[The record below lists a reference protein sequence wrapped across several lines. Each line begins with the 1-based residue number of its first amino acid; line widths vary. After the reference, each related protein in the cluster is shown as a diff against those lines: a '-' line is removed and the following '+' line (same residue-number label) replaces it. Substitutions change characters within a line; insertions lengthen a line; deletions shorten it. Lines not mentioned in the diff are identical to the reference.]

1 MAFLRALLDKDYI
14 AIDEY
19 GKEIKG
25 NYSGV
30 ADGFFQND
38 RKVVDKWVDQFAQ
51 PGERYAQIPHRAYFD
66 ASSVFGKA
74 TKYFIAWKE
83 IVANVLAESEFFSI
97 VHTLEAELD
106 ISSSF
111 LLAANLYYK
120 QAFQVLR
127 AYIENLVLPVYFC
140 EYPSDFSE
148 WKKNNFRV
156 PNMRGEKGILV
167 RLSKKGII
175 SGELSDQISDTYS
188 SLSGYIHGNEMSM
201 AFKGVFEGQWR
212 GFMFK
217 EDDFLKW
224 CNYISH
230 SVDLGVQ
237 LLVINLN
244 HWNNKSNGRILCTIC
259 HNEELDSRE
268 EEFGGRKRLLYYCP
282 RCGNSMRFAQNANS

>member
-1 MAFLRALLDKDYI
+1 VENNGNTSNTTNSNSESQLDSIPHAARNLLPFKEEAICQWDEKDDILAFLRALLDKDYI

-140 EYPSDFSE
+140 EYP
-148 WKKNNFRV
+148 
-156 PNMRGEKGILV
+156 
-167 RLSKKGII
+167 
-175 SGELSDQISDTYS
+175 
-188 SLSGYIHGNEMSM
+188 
-201 AFKGVFEGQWR
+201 
-212 GFMFK
+212 
-217 EDDFLKW
+217 
-224 CNYISH
+224 
-230 SVDLGVQ
+230 
-237 LLVINLN
+237 LLPLP
-244 HWNNKSNGRILCTIC
+244 HML
-259 HNEELDSRE
+259 
-268 EEFGGRKRLLYYCP
+268 P
-282 RCGNSMRFAQNANS
+282 